1 MKSICFLFIILLT
14 TILFSQNGRFE
25 NYLNELNDEF
35 QIRQIQ
41 PDSLEYIKPLLL
53 DIREIEE
60 YKVSH
65 IKNANY
71 AGYNDFSIDQ
81 FESINKDTTIVVYC
95 SVGYRSSEVAQKLI
109 EAGFKDVRNLYGGIF
124 QWINQER
131 EIVKDSVITDSLHTY
146 NKKWGRYIT
155 NKNIIKIH

>member
-53 DIREIEE
+53 DIREIDE

>member
-1 MKSICFLFIILLT
+1 MKSIWFLLFVLMT
-14 TILFSQNGRFE
+14 TILFSQNRRFE
-25 NYLNELNDEF
+25 RYLNELNEEF

-41 PDSLEYIKPLLL
+41 PDSLEFSNSLLL

-60 YKVSH
+60 YEVSH

-71 AGYNDFSIDQ
+71 AGYNDFSIEQ

-95 SVGYRSSEVAQKLI
+95 SVGHRSSKVAQKFI

-124 QWINQER
+124 QWINLGR
-131 EIVKDSVITDSLHTY
+131 EIVKDSVLTDSLHTY
-146 NKKWGRYIT
+146 NERWGRYIT
-155 NKNIIKIH
+155 NKNIIKTP